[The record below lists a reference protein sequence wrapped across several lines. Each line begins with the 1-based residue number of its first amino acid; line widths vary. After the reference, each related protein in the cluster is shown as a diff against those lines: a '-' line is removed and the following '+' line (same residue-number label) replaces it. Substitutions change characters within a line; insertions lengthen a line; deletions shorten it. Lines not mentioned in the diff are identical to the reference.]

1 MTLHRNLRMRGPAL
15 PPSGEVRWRA
25 RPPPGGRCVKAA
37 AAAPDS
43 MLLAWAAPGCER
55 ATRAAIH
62 AEQGMIEMTSEDL
75 LARHRAVLPAWMP
88 IYYDEPMEIV
98 SGSGRRVTDATGR
111 SYLDFFGGVLTN
123 MIGYDVPEINEAVQR
138 QLATGVVHTSTL
150 YLIRQQVEL
159 AEKVARVSGIHDA
172 RVFFTNSGTEANETA
187 LLMATNVRRS
197 NQILA
202 IKNGYHGRTFA
213 TMAVTGHRSWSSS
226 SLSPLNVSWLASGDR
241 LRGRMAGLS
250 DDDLLDAAVDDLREV
265 LTTVTA
271 GDVAALIAE
280 PIQGV
285 GGFVAGPDGLLGA
298 YRKGLDEHGILLIA
312 DEVQTGWGRT
322 GEHFWGYQ
330 AHGVTPDLITFAKG
344 IGNGFALGGVV
355 GRAEVMNAV
364 PAISFSTFGGNP
376 LAAAAGNAVLDY
388 VLDHDL
394 QANAR
399 RVGAILLDGLR
410 AQTASSG
417 IVGEVRGRGLMIGV
431 EFVRPGTT
439 EPDAAATLR
448 VFEECR
454 RGGLLV
460 GKGGLYNNVLRMGP
474 PLTLTEDEARE
485 GLDILVEAI
494 RSVAAGA
501 VLR

>member
-1 MTLHRNLRMRGPAL
+1 LESIM
-15 PPSGEVRWRA
+15 S
-25 RPPPGGRCVKAA
+25 
-37 AAAPDS
+37 D
-43 MLLAWAAPGCER
+43 
-55 ATRAAIH
+55 
-62 AEQGMIEMTSEDL
+62 DL
-75 LARHRAVLPAWMP
+75 LARHRAVLPSWMP
-88 IYYDEPMEIV
+88 IYYGDDALELV
-98 SGSGRRVTDATGR
+98 SGSGRRVTGSDGR

-123 MIGYDVPEINEAVQR
+123 MIGYDIPEINEAVQR
-138 QLATGVVHTSTL
+138 QLATGVVHSSTL

-159 AEKVARVSGIHDA
+159 AEKVARVSGIPDA

-187 LLMATNVRRS
+187 LLMATNLRRS

-202 IKNGYHGRTFA
+202 IKNSYHGRTFA

-226 SLSPLNVSWLASGDR
+226 ALTPLNVSWLASGDR
-241 LRGRMAGLS
+241 LRGRMTGLAHGEI
-250 DDDLLDAAVDDLREV
+250 LDAAVDDLREV
-265 LTTVTA
+265 LATVTA

-298 YRKGLDEHGILLIA
+298 YSKVLSEHGILLIA

-376 LAAAAGNAVLDY
+376 VSAAAGNAVLDY

-394 QANAR
+394 QANAAR
-399 RVGAILLDGLR
+399 TGAILLDGLR
-410 AQTASSG
+410 ALDLP
-417 IVGEVRGRGLMIGV
+417 IVGEVRGKGLMIGI
-431 EFVRPGTT
+431 EIVRPGTA
-439 EPDAAATLR
+439 EPDPAATVR
-448 VFEECR
+448 VFDECR
-454 RGGLLV
+454 SGGLLV
-460 GKGGLYNNVLRMGP
+460 GKGGLYGNVLRMGP
-474 PLTLTEDEARE
+474 ALTLTEDEARE
-485 GLDILVEAI
+485 GLSILTEALTRVDAEARI
-494 RSVAAGA
+494 A
-501 VLR
+501 

>member
-1 MTLHRNLRMRGPAL
+1 M
-15 PPSGEVRWRA
+15 S
-25 RPPPGGRCVKAA
+25 
-37 AAAPDS
+37 D
-43 MLLAWAAPGCER
+43 
-55 ATRAAIH
+55 
-62 AEQGMIEMTSEDL
+62 DL

-88 IYYDEPMEIV
+88 VYYGDDAMEIV

-111 SYLDFFGGVLTN
+111 TYLDFFGGVLTN
-123 MIGYDVPEINEAVQR
+123 MIGYDIAEITEAVQR

-159 AEKVARVSGIHDA
+159 AEKIARLSGIPDA
-172 RVFFTNSGTEANETA
+172 RVFFTNSGTEANESA
-187 LLMATNVRRS
+187 ILFATNLRRS

-202 IKNGYHGRTFA
+202 IKNSYHGRTFA

-226 SLSPLNVSWLASGDR
+226 SLSPLSVNWLASGDR

-250 DDDLLDAAVDDLREV
+250 DGDILDAAVDDLREV

-285 GGFVAGPDGLLGA
+285 GGFVSAPDGVLGA
-298 YRKGLDEHGILLIA
+298 YQKVLAETGILLIA

-322 GEHFWGYQ
+322 GDHFWGYQ

-344 IGNGFALGGVV
+344 IGNGFALAGVV
-355 GRAEVMNAV
+355 GRADVMNAV

-376 LAAAAGNAVLDY
+376 VSAAAGNAVLDY

-394 QANAR
+394 QANAA

-410 AQTASSG
+410 TLTTE
-417 IVGEVRGRGLMIGV
+417 IIGEIRGRGLMIGI
-431 EFVRPGTT
+431 ELVRPGTT
-439 EPDAAATLR
+439 DPDPAATLR
-448 VFEECR
+448 VFDECR
-454 RGGLLV
+454 AGGLLV
-460 GKGGLYNNVLRMGP
+460 GKGGLYNNVLRIGP

-485 GLDILVEAI
+485 GLAILSDALTRVDAEARI
-494 RSVAAGA
+494 H
-501 VLR
+501 